1 MTCLRRLVLV
11 LVGTLAAAATV
22 AAIAGA
28 RNISMSDSAIRATF
42 REFRSGG
49 SGGSVDIRC
58 PLTLEGSFHS
68 RTYAK
73 VRGTLVGQI
82 TRAAMGH
89 PCTGTGGDMYVLN
102 GVEVQEGRTVAN
114 TLPWHVRYFS
124 FNGTLPR
131 LSAVTLDI
139 IGFSWIYPP
148 FGEVCLYR
156 STETNPA
163 RFVWNVASE
172 SRVTGITAE
181 PTPPVLLNSG
191 GILCPR
197 EITYQNSGTIS
208 RLATTTAISI
218 TLI

>member
-1 MTCLRRLVLV
+1 M
-11 LVGTLAAAATV
+11 GALAAAAIV

-28 RNISMSDSAIRATF
+28 RNLSMSDGNIRATF

-73 VRGTLVGQI
+73 VRSTLVGQI

-89 PCTGTGGDMYVLN
+89 PCTGTGGEMYVLN
-102 GVEVQEGRTVAN
+102 GVEVQEGRAVPN
-114 TLPWHVRYFS
+114 SLPWHLRYFAFS
-124 FNGTLPR
+124 GTLPR
-131 LSAVTLDI
+131 LSSVTFDI
-139 IGFSWIYPP
+139 VGFSWIYPP
-148 FGEVCLYR
+148 FGEICLYR
-156 STETNPA
+156 STEANPA

-172 SRVTGITAE
+172 GRVTGIQAE
-181 PTPPVLLNSG
+181 STPPVLLNSG
-191 GILCPR
+191 GFLCPR
-197 EITYQNSGTIS
+197 EITYANSGTIA
-208 RLATTTAISI
+208 RLNTSTAITI